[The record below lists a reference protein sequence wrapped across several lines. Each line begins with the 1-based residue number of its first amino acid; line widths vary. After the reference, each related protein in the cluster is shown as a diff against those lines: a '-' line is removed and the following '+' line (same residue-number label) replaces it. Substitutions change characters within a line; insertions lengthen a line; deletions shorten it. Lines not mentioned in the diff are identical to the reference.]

1 MECNNLWRALRKA
14 GEAQDRA
21 YFIACTRFLRQKSVE
36 ELVDFCQEY
45 YNYVKPSFEKNHKK
59 WGDGLDYASQIAKQQ
74 KWLKL
79 RAEYV
84 YNGLTAYDIS
94 EELPD
99 SQAWAP
105 YGSHEWTSGIQ
116 SMEQPSASQGEIVAI
131 YDLSGRKLQ

>member
-1 MECNNLWRALRKA
+1 MPWKRIEWKNWR
-14 GEAQDRA
+14 
-21 YFIACTRFLRQKSVE
+21 IH
-36 ELVDFCQEY
+36 
-45 YNYVKPSFEKNHKK
+45 YVKTSFEKNHKK
-59 WGDGLDYASQIAKQQ
+59 WGDGLDYANQIAKQQ

-99 SQAWAP
+99 SQAWEP

-131 YDLSGRKLQ
+131 YDLSGRKLQSLQKGINIVHYRNGKAKLINKK